1 MTSHDVKKE
10 KPPVTTNNKELDA
23 HNEALLDHAL
33 METFPASD
41 PIAETPRLV
50 ETSPERKAKQA
61 LLDEGLEMT
70 FPASDPVSVSSSI
83 TRIEKAPDP
92 ANARLEHQNS
102 APDAH
107 AKKSHKDSK
116 NK

>member
-1 MTSHDVKKE
+1 MTRHE
-10 KPPVTTNNKELDA
+10 AKPPKPSAATSKKELDA

-50 ETSPERKAKQA
+50 EVSPARKAKQA
-61 LLDEGLEMT
+61 LLDEGIEMT
-70 FPASDPVSVSSSI
+70 FPASDPVSVTSSI

-107 AKKSHKDSK
+107 SKKSHKDSK
-116 NK
+116 K

>member
-1 MTSHDVKKE
+1 MTSHDAKKE
-10 KPPVTTNNKELDA
+10 KPSVTTDTKELDA

-41 PIAETPRLV
+41 PIAETPRLA
-50 ETSPERKAKQA
+50 EASPERKAKQA
-61 LLDEGLEMT
+61 LLDEGIEMT
-70 FPASDPVSVSSSI
+70 FPASDPVSVTSSI

-92 ANARLEHQNS
+92 ADARLEHQNS

-116 NK
+116 K

>member
-1 MTSHDVKKE
+1 MTSKDAKKE
-10 KPPVTTNNKELDA
+10 KPPVSTNTKELDA

-61 LLDEGLEMT
+61 LLDDGIEMT
-70 FPASDPVSVSSSI
+70 FPASDPVAVTSGI
-83 TRIEKAPDP
+83 TRIEKAPDSVD
-92 ANARLEHQNS
+92 ARLDHQNS

-116 NK
+116 K

>member
-1 MTSHDVKKE
+1 MTSHDAKKE
-10 KPPVTTNNKELDA
+10 KPPVTTDSNERDA

-61 LLDEGLEMT
+61 LLDEGIEMT
-70 FPASDPVSVSSSI
+70 FPASDPVAVTSGI

-92 ANARLEHQNS
+92 ADARLEHQNS

-107 AKKSHKDSK
+107 AKKHPKDSK
-116 NK
+116 K